1 MTALLDLEPLA
12 STDEL
17 TGLDAMFFGDED
29 TEAHDLQNCFVSQV
43 CQVGSHTDH
52 CISTQ

>member
-17 TGLDAMFFGDED
+17 TGLDELFFGDD
-29 TEAHDLQNCFVSQV
+29 SDDAHDLQNCYITAR
-43 CQVGSHTDH
+43 CGAGSHTQY
-52 CISTQ
+52 CITTY